1 MTTAQTYKDDDDDDD
16 DVNEGVT
23 LFAKDDRG
31 YSALHVAALFGQT
44 QMVELLVD
52 LGALVNAADHY
63 GRTPLH
69 LVCMR
74 GGQKAVR
81 DRERWM
87 DIKYSCETKLKLFH
101 TDSYIYVHVDDRP

>member
-1 MTTAQTYKDDDDDDD
+1 MTTNDFVDDLISDDICD
-16 DVNEGVT
+16 GVT

-63 GRTPLH
+63 GRTALH
-69 LVCMR
+69 LACMR

-81 DRERWM
+81 NED
-87 DIKYSCETKLKLFH
+87 
-101 TDSYIYVHVDDRP
+101 